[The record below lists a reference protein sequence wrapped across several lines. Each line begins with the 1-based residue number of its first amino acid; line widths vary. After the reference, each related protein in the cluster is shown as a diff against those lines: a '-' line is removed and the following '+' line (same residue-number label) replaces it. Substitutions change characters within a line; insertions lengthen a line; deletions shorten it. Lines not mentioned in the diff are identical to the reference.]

1 MYLYFDKNGVLL
13 EVINDEALR
22 QYNHQVNTIYVYVEN
37 SPTTEFVEKDGYV
50 LKYLQYW
57 FERPNGDNT
66 EVYSTDSHAGDAV
79 VTETIPPNAKRDLN
93 KFQYGVPYKMHK
105 ILMPSGRELADGEY
119 EYNIFED
126 AGPVS
131 LSIKAV
137 FEDNIKELT
146 LGKVVFTIEDEVVV
160 PSNKVSVS
168 QFEFLLRAV
177 DTAITQGRDYN
188 NLINKPQINGVELRG
203 NKTANDLGLVP
214 QRLNLFPKTEKV
226 NSAFRLRSNVYVD
239 DGENGYKMSL
249 ADIKD
254 MNTKII
260 AVSTASEVDTTKL
273 VAGDYICI
281 KKQD

>member
-22 QYNHQVNTIYVYVEN
+22 QYNHQVNTIYVYIEN

-131 LSIKAV
+131 LSIKAI
-137 FEDNIKELT
+137 FEGNIKELT

>member
-22 QYNHQVNTIYVYVEN
+22 QYNHQVNTIYVYIEN

-137 FEDNIKELT
+137 FEGSTKELT

-160 PSNKVSVS
+160 PSSKVSVS

-177 DTAITQGRDYN
+177 DTAITQGKDYN

-214 QRLNLFPKTEKV
+214 QRLNLFPKVEKV
-226 NSAFRLRSNVYVD
+226 DSAVRLRSNVYVD
-239 DGENGYKMSL
+239 DGKNGHKMSL

-273 VAGDYICI
+273 VAGDYICM

>member
-22 QYNHQVNTIYVYVEN
+22 QYNHQVNTIYVYIEN

-131 LSIKAV
+131 LSIKAI
-137 FEDNIKELT
+137 FEGNIKELT

-214 QRLNLFPKTEKV
+214 QRLNLFPKVEKV
-226 NSAFRLRSNVYVD
+226 DSAVRMRSNVYVD
-239 DGENGYKMSL
+239 DGENGRKMSL

-260 AVSTASEVDTTKL
+260 AVSNASEVDTTKL